1 MLASACITLSSRLA
15 GVSGLRA
22 RALPVGAA
30 ALRVRVVGV
39 RMMSATA
46 GKVTS
51 ETTALSWSNLT
62 RVRWS

>member
-1 MLASACITLSSRLA
+1 MLGAFTLSARLA

-22 RALPVGAA
+22 RTLPVGAA

-46 GKVTS
+46 GKVGAGRDPCHHT
-51 ETTALSWSNLT
+51 ELSLSA
-62 RVRWS
+62 R